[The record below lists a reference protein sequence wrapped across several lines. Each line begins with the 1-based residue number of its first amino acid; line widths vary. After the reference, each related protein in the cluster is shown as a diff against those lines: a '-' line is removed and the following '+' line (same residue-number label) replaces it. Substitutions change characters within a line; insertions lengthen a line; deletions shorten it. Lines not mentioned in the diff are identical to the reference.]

1 MFAIKKQIKIL
12 SILFLCLCG
21 GISFSFADASVKKFE
36 FKKAEPTQEIA
47 SNADTATV
55 KTSKRQIFFGSDK
68 MLQQLTEWQK
78 NLKT

>member
-36 FKKAEPTQEIA
+36 FKKAGSTQEIA
-47 SNADTATV
+47 SDADGNGENIQTPD
-55 KTSKRQIFFGSDK
+55 FFRIR
-68 MLQQLTEWQK
+68 
-78 NLKT
+78 